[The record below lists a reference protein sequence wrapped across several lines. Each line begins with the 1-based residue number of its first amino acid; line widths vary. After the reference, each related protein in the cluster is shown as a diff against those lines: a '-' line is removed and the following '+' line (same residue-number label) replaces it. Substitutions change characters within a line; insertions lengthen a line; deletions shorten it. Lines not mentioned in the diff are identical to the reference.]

1 MEKWFHYGH
10 GIMRDRT
17 EECPPE
23 RKNMSTFQMLFDRE
37 YGQSYSAD
45 VYFDESTVT
54 YLEPDR
60 WGKAR

>member
-1 MEKWFHYGH
+1 
-10 GIMRDRT
+10 MRNRT

-45 VYFDESTVT
+45 VYFDEETVT
-54 YLEPDR
+54 YLEPNR
-60 WGKAR
+60 WGK